1 MSSTEVRGEEKD
13 PVKDESS
20 VKDEGKDESA
30 AAFFREVLV
39 PVALR
44 EREAGREFFAL
55 RPEEAVESYY
65 VEPTKRAMRPEDFE
79 LRAADSVEDFVRE
92 LAALWSSEGREELAA
107 TAPRLAALAAEVR
120 EDEEQSD
127 DVSPFMYVMF

>member
-1 MSSTEVRGEEKD
+1 MSSTEVRGEERD
-13 PVKDESS
+13 AVKDRT
-20 VKDEGKDESA
+20 A

-44 EREAGREFFAL
+44 ERESGREFFAL
-55 RPEEAVESYY
+55 RPDEAAESYY
-65 VEPTKRAMRPEDFE
+65 VEPTKGSMRPEDFE
-79 LRAADSVEDFVRE
+79 LRAGESVEEFVRE

-107 TAPRLAALAAEVR
+107 IAPRLAALASEVR
-120 EDEEQSD
+120 EDEEQTD

>member
-1 MSSTEVRGEEKD
+1 MSSTEVGGEEKD
-13 PVKDESS
+13 LVKD
-20 VKDEGKDESA
+20 KGKDESA

-39 PVALR
+39 PVALG

-55 RPEEAVESYY
+55 RPEEEAESYY
-65 VEPTKRAMRPEDFE
+65 AEPTRREMRPEDFE

-107 TAPRLAALAAEVR
+107 MAPRLAALGREVR
-120 EDEEQSD
+120 EDEEQSG